1 MRSFWIYTLARLGII
16 VAVGLILQPFLGFT
30 LVMAVAAILIGALIS
45 YLLLG
50 GMRAKVAGDIET
62 RLANR
67 ANKRKRKGAD
77 ESFEDTLVDENSAEQ
92 SSAEESA
99 EPKDAVESTD
109 AVEPSAVEAK
119 HAAET
124 KDAADS
130 ADSSETADKPDA
142 KS

>member
-92 SSAEESA
+92 STAEESA
-99 EPKDAVESTD
+99 EAKD

-119 HAAET
+119 PAAET

>member
-92 SSAEESA
+92 STAEAKEGVESSAVEQSTA
-99 EPKDAVESTD
+99 EAKDAVK
-109 AVEPSAVEAK
+109 AK
-119 HAAET
+119 GS
-124 KDAADS
+124 ADS
-130 ADSSETADKPDA
+130 ADSGESSETADKPDA